1 MNLKNLFNK
10 LLIFFCVK
18 NIILSLIMSENYK
31 DSFCLYTKNNNI
43 DNQYI
48 ISSKNNNI
56 YCNNDAQLYLK
67 KNEFINNK
75 KLITISPGGFKGFYL
90 FGINT
95 FIKEN
100 YDLNNFIY
108 SGASAGA
115 WNGLFMCYK
124 NDPFEFVYNLL
135 DYNIKKSKTISELEF
150 YMKYKILSCYK
161 EEDFDLRR
169 LFIGVT
175 SFTNFK
181 SRTNIFSDFSNLD
194 DAINCCIAS
203 SHIPFVSGG
212 FTNKYQNMYT
222 FDGGFSNYPY
232 LNIENQVL
240 HISPNMWNE
249 LNIKKNFKNSINS
262 VQKYIDIFSIS
273 KNNLLELFDDGYQD
287 AKKNK
292 NLLDKFLL

>member
-1 MNLKNLFNK
+1 MYLKNLFIK
-10 LLIFFCVK
+10 LFIFFCVK
-18 NIILSLIMSENYK
+18 NITLSLIINKNHKEF
-31 DSFCLYTKNNNI
+31 FCLYTKNNNI
-43 DNQYI
+43 DNQCI

-56 YCNNDAQLYLK
+56 YCNNDAQIYLK
-67 KNEFINNK
+67 KNEFINDK
-75 KLITISPGGFKGFYL
+75 KLITISPGGIKGFYL

-100 YDLNNFIY
+100 YDLQNYIY

-135 DYNIKKSKTISELEF
+135 DYNIKKAKTISELEF

-181 SRTNIFSDFSNLD
+181 TRTNIFSDFSNLD

-203 SHIPFVSGG
+203 SHIPFISGG

-232 LNIENQVL
+232 LDIENQVL
-240 HISPNMWNE
+240 HISPSMWNE
-249 LNIKKNFKNSINS
+249 LNIKKNFKNTINS
-262 VQKYIDIFSIS
+262 IEKYKDIFSIS

-292 NLLDKFLL
+292 IMLDKILL